1 MPTFPAARAA
11 AVHGTAL
18 AVGHSGRAMGVVP
31 CQPGGASP
39 GPTPKYLPRG
49 PYPHRTG
56 VYRDPAYLLPARVGP
71 MLLVLGLVLARML
84 LRHDSMCRLTH
95 AVVCSADARATPPA
109 PSAQHP
115 DVVVS
120 RTRAPRLRCRR
131 RTARAAPRSD
141 CQWQHS
147 RGTPVPPTPRG
158 DRIRPA
164 TTQRRRDHSDA
175 QHTASVLVFADVAT
189 TPTPTAPDV
198 AVKLCAS
205 ETPSCPCCTNTLGA
219 YVSSQLFWCKTARL
233 TPVAPRTW
241 LLWRCA
247 KSAATVKRVQME
259 SRARLAQACKSC
271 NGWCTR
277 APCPDGLQ
285 RWWTTWSTPPQP
297 PWRPCAMGRHSGD
310 PHLDDVETAE
320 AAHRRRQ
327 KVARATRATRADSAA
342 RLEEEE
348 EARVAKDMATQAGP
362 AEAKVAAAKK
372 SWHVQ
377 LLLPRWRRSAAES
390 GQPEFVSYKT
400 LLEDVAFAYHY
411 FSPPFEPAQF
421 FSTRQ
426 LLLPPLPL
434 LHQHGQNSACVVCGE
449 GREETDKT
457 QQGVHPTTAATNT
470 LRPPLREP
478 RPRYTR
484 RNRPTLSPPMR
495 ERNPRPTHPNLVHF
509 KTHPKQTQRPRHFVH
524 KSPPAHPYL
533 GRRIGEASNPGPT
546 NQAQRQRT
554 LHALTQMGIV
564 PQREDTFHSPREDAI
579 GESTPP
585 MVGPNW
591 QAQGPPEEPDLP
603 PPQAARSWL
612 YVPLLLHAA
621 GELHATAVSAWA
633 QHPSFAAVWPQ
644 WVAHLRRAVALP
656 HSRLRAATFIQA
668 AAMNTSHIKPFEIW
682 PPKTCVTSL
691 APFADAATHPATS
704 RPLFKKCSSNSME
717 ARHSAW
723 NWTDTSTRPQPKHGG
738 GHMSRKTR
746 YRPRTW
752 NLWSVRTRS
761 WRPSLAPT
769 MQGAADGDAGHNDPR
784 LDLLCGMRPN
794 SPRSVCTPNCGA
806 ACSPS
811 RRRQLHCEVHLKP
824 PCGMA

>member
-1 MPTFPAARAA
+1 
-11 AVHGTAL
+11 
-18 AVGHSGRAMGVVP
+18 
-31 CQPGGASP
+31 
-39 GPTPKYLPRG
+39 
-49 PYPHRTG
+49 
-56 VYRDPAYLLPARVGP
+56 

-390 GQPEFVSYKT
+390 GQPYYQILVDEFVSYKT

-426 LLLPPLPL
+426 LLLPPL
-434 LHQHGQNSACVVCGE
+434 
-449 GREETDKT
+449 
-457 QQGVHPTTAATNT
+457 
-470 LRPPLREP
+470 
-478 RPRYTR
+478 
-484 RNRPTLSPPMR
+484 
-495 ERNPRPTHPNLVHF
+495 
-509 KTHPKQTQRPRHFVH
+509 
-524 KSPPAHPYL
+524 
-533 GRRIGEASNPGPT
+533 
-546 NQAQRQRT
+546 
-554 LHALTQMGIV
+554 
-564 PQREDTFHSPREDAI
+564 
-579 GESTPP
+579 
-585 MVGPNW
+585 
-591 QAQGPPEEPDLP
+591 
-603 PPQAARSWL
+603 
-612 YVPLLLHAA
+612 
-621 GELHATAVSAWA
+621 
-633 QHPSFAAVWPQ
+633 
-644 WVAHLRRAVALP
+644 
-656 HSRLRAATFIQA
+656 
-668 AAMNTSHIKPFEIW
+668 
-682 PPKTCVTSL
+682 
-691 APFADAATHPATS
+691 
-704 RPLFKKCSSNSME
+704 
-717 ARHSAW
+717 
-723 NWTDTSTRPQPKHGG
+723 
-738 GHMSRKTR
+738 
-746 YRPRTW
+746 
-752 NLWSVRTRS
+752 
-761 WRPSLAPT
+761 
-769 MQGAADGDAGHNDPR
+769 
-784 LDLLCGMRPN
+784 
-794 SPRSVCTPNCGA
+794 
-806 ACSPS
+806 
-811 RRRQLHCEVHLKP
+811 
-824 PCGMA
+824 